1 MPNNS
6 VTIEPAAKPS
16 TPEITD
22 HIFPGPGRGANTI
35 HKVGSAKQYR
45 TKSVVGRVCN
55 QAKFPDDK
63 AAPRKRD

>member
-6 VTIEPAAKPS
+6 VTIEPSEKPS
-16 TPEITD
+16 TPD
-22 HIFPGPGRGANTI
+22 VCDRIFPGPGRGANTI

-55 QAKFPDDK
+55 QAKFPTSK
-63 AAPRKRD
+63 GAARKKD